1 MLVAYADVGE
11 LGVEDVGPV
20 ARGVHPLLHR
30 GGGGGV
36 AGRDVLAPGV
46 GPLLGSGLV
55 HGGEAGGAVGAVMGE
70 EGDDLRGPDLG
81 RLGEAVV
88 GAQRREA
95 LLGPLHVHQ
104 PHHLRRQLLRG
115 AGILGRRLGVGLL
128 GIGLLGIGLLGVGLL
143 GVWLLGVRLLGVRGL
158 GVGGLCAADGVV
170 HAAQD
175 CGRLGPVHG
184 GCSVKAAIAAVEDAQ
199 GVCAGDGVPVSG
211 GHAGPV
217 PDGGLGRPGLAV
229 RGGDPLPGEGVDDH
243 LGHVVAADAVRQVT
257 EPLHGGAGLEAVG
270 LGHGPAGGIPGR
282 AVRNRDLVQII
293 AEERVGHHG

>member
-115 AGILGRRLGVGLL
+115 AGILGRGLGVGLL
-128 GIGLLGIGLLGVGLL
+128 GLR
-143 GVWLLGVRLLGVRGL
+143 LLGVRGLGVRGL

-199 GVCAGDGVPVSG
+199 GVRAGDGVPVSG